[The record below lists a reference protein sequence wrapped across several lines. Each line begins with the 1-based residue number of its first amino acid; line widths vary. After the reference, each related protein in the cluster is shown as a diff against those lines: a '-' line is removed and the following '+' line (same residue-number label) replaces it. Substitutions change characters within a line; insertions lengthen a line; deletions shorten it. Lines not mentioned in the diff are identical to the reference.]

1 MKIINSIRG
10 VVPIIHPPPN
20 PQPPSPWKL
29 VVGSVLNSTLLTT
42 AKHLGL
48 TYSSAFLETVGT

>member
-10 VVPIIHPPPN
+10 VVPNLHPPN

-29 VVGSVLNSTLLTT
+29 VVGSVLNSTLFTT

-48 TYSSAFLETVGT
+48 TYSSAFL